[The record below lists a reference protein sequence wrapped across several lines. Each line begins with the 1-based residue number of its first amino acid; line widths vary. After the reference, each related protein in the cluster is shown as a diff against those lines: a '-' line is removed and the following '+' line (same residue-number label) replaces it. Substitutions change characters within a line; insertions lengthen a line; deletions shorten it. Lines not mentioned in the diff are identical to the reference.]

1 MIKQLT
7 GEERGTQKMK
17 VSDENNVGGSFISL
31 EEVREIAIFL
41 YDKFCDEDADDWDMD
56 MSIMKYIPKDR

>member
-1 MIKQLT
+1 M
-7 GEERGTQKMK
+7 GWSRG
-17 VSDENNVGGSFISL
+17 SDLAEAIFNKLIFHLASE

-41 YDKFCDEDADDWDMD
+41 YDKFCDQGVDDWDID